1 MTRERGG
8 DYNDKAEGWK
18 MIVGVE
24 VTKKR
29 SGGIGDAL
37 GHCRGGFNKGQGSYL
52 QLTPSR
58 EM

>member
-8 DYNDKAEGWK
+8 DHNDKVEGGK

-29 SGGIGDAL
+29 SGGIGDVRAL
-37 GHCRGGFNKGQGSYL
+37 GHCRGGLNSGQGTFS
-52 QLTPSR
+52 
-58 EM
+58 

>member
-29 SGGIGDAL
+29 SGGIDDAL
-37 GHCRGGFNKGQGSYL
+37 GHCRGGFNKGQGTFS
-52 QLTPSR
+52 
-58 EM
+58 